1 MRVMYSGSFDPIT
14 YGHLDLIKR
23 CSEKFDE
30 VIVTVFDNNSK
41 DHLFCAYERKK
52 LVEEAVE
59 SVIKNKNVKVDLTSG
74 MLVEYARKNC
84 INLVIRGLRAVSD
97 YEYELKIA
105 SINKHLYPEL
115 ETIFMVASAEYSF
128 ISSSIV
134 KEVAKLGGDISKL
147 VPLNVLQEINKKFGR
162 N

>member
-41 DHLFCAYERKK
+41 KHLFSAHERKK
-52 LVEEAVE
+52 LVEGAVE
-59 SVIKNKNVKVDLTSG
+59 SVVKNKNIKVDLTSG

-134 KEVAKLGGDISKL
+134 KEVAMLGGDISKL